1 VEEETQILVGG
12 ISPFVKLCP
21 AWLDTCDPFSFSG
34 SYFLL
39 VENTIMTKIFSA
51 VLCILAFALHAIAG
65 NGYIFPDY
73 HRILM
78 KGQAVT
84 LNLGIYPDGNLFLK
98 LNESEF
104 PIYDL
109 VAFKRG
115 TEQAMENTQIL
126 QQGGE
131 GSRNFFKS
139 RADETTLPLY
149 TSAPMQDKEKK
160 RYFVLFFDH
169 HSSVN
174 RYPIKIIF
182 HDGTLDPQSFDF
194 PPGELQYLQKKIDIL
209 LENKQE
215 YINKAKLL
223 DAQGR

>member
-1 VEEETQILVGG
+1 MD
-12 ISPFVKLCP
+12 SAPF
-21 AWLDTCDPFSFSG
+21 FFSG
-34 SYFLL
+34 SRVHL
-39 VENTIMTKIFSA
+39 VENTIMTRIFSA
-51 VLCILAFALHAIAG
+51 VLCFLTLALNASAG
-65 NGYIFPDY
+65 IGYIFPDY

-78 KGQAVT
+78 KGQAVN

-104 PIYDL
+104 PINDL
-109 VAFKRG
+109 DAFKRG
-115 TEQAMENTQIL
+115 TEQAMENTQAL
-126 QQGGE
+126 QEGGE

-139 RADETTLPLY
+139 RTDETTLPLY
-149 TSAPMQDKEKK
+149 TSATAQDKEKRK
-160 RYFVLFFDH
+160 YFVLIFDH

-182 HDGTLDPQSFDF
+182 HDDTLDPQRFDF